1 MISIMKINWKYCSIA
16 LFTSIG
22 VHGIIITAFF
32 LNYVHQMSSI
42 LSNIQQYI
50 NTNQENITSA
60 KNALT
65 ISQTSEFSPELYIVI
80 FILSFVILS
89 IVVYFFQGF
98 LSSKKAKKN

>member
-1 MISIMKINWKYCSIA
+1 MKINWKYCSIA

-22 VHGIIITAFF
+22 VHALIISAFF

-42 LSNIQQYI
+42 RSNIQQYI
-50 NTNQENITSA
+50 NTNQDNITSA

-65 ISQTSEFSPELYIVI
+65 IAQKSEFSPELYIVI
-80 FILSFVILS
+80 FFISFVILS

-98 LSSKKAKKN
+98 VSSKKAKK